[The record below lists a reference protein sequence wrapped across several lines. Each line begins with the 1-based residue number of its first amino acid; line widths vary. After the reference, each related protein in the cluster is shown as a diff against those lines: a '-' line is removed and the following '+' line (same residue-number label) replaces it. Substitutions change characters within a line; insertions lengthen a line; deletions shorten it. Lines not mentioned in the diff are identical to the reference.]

1 MGSAP
6 KQFMKS
12 DTEQQNADELTSD
25 TDAASMSDEHD
36 ALMRDVDDAHDA
48 ASVASPAEVVCPACG
63 ASGQRAGAR
72 FCATCG
78 RLLEGE
84 DGYLPADAL
93 RSSYHYQQRR
103 LPVPTPPVP
112 SVRTDAARLDGL
124 RRRVAPPVVAVAS
137 TNSDGATRT
146 AMAFVTYALV
156 PYLGILF
163 CPGALLMGGIALMR
177 ARRSPT
183 QHAAA
188 TRAATL
194 SIALGLLIL
203 VVQVILWWILYKVP
217 EWTRPGG
224 F

>member
-1 MGSAP
+1 
-6 KQFMKS
+6 MKS
-12 DTEQQNADELTSD
+12 DTEQQNADELTG
-25 TDAASMSDEHD
+25 DAALTSDEHD
-36 ALMRDVDDAHDA
+36 ALMSDADDAFVRAADAA
-48 ASVASPAEVVCPACG
+48 ASVASSAETVCPACG

-103 LPVPTPPVP
+103 LPVPPPV
-112 SVRTDAARLDGL
+112 RAEAARRDAL
-124 RRRVAPPVVAVAS
+124 RSRVAPPVAAA
-137 TNSDGATRT
+137 NSDGATRT

-163 CPGALLMGGIALMR
+163 CPGALLLGGIALVR

-188 TRAATL
+188 TRAAAL

-203 VVQVILWWILYKVP
+203 VAQILLWWILYKVP